1 MRVVMTQKLDKRTDV
16 VNDQLA
22 NIVNNENNTLVLQFP
37 NSKTT
42 FTYPVRTTS
51 EHGLSRV
58 HYALNPGYSM
68 KICKTQG
75 ANIKKLIVA

>member
-1 MRVVMTQKLDKRTDV
+1 MCVVMTQKFDKHTGV
-16 VNDQLA
+16 VNGQLA
-22 NIVNNENNTLVLQFP
+22 NIVNNNNTLVLQFP

-75 ANIKKLIVA
+75 ANIKKLIVV